1 VVKQRM
7 GTNEEGS
14 SKGVKKNSF
23 LEARGGKEQR
33 RKEVEDRNKKIF
45 LGKM

>member
-1 VVKQRM
+1 MKKEAVKALRN
-7 GTNEEGS
+7 GRGPIR
-14 SKGVKKNSF
+14 F

>member
-1 VVKQRM
+1 M

-33 RKEVEDRNKKIF
+33 RKKVEEDRNKKKF

>member
-1 VVKQRM
+1 MKKEAVKALRKWKR
-7 GTNEEGS
+7 T
-14 SKGVKKNSF
+14 KIDKNSF